1 MKKKL
6 LSLVL
11 AGAMVASTSVS
22 AFAANKVVGGSDTTT
37 PTTDVEITGQVLNNQ
52 GEAPAGTFKVTVP
65 TAASFTVNSA
75 GKFVAPSDIT
85 IQNGGEQ
92 SVDIYAESFTD
103 TNPNGGITVV
113 KESDL
118 KSMNKTNVSLSIGGN
133 SGVVFL
139 GSDKGDNQKGLYS
152 AQDFSEQSGNFLL
165 STIAAHGEDNL
176 RLTGNAGGSNGDLSE
191 DVKQNGASDRFTLV
205 LKITKTPK

>member
-37 PTTDVEITGQVLNNQ
+37 PTTDVEITGQVLNQQ

-65 TAASFTVNSA
+65 TATSFTVNSD

-118 KSMNKTNVSLSIGGN
+118 KSRDKTNVSLSIGGN

-139 GSDKGDNQKGLYS
+139 GSEKGDNQKGLYS
-152 AQDFSEQSGNFLL
+152 AQDFSAQSGNFLL

-176 RLTGNAGGSNGDLSE
+176 RLTGNAGGSNNDLSE
-191 DVKQNGASDRFTLV
+191 DVKQNGVSDRFTLV